1 MRKALLPVSIILL
14 FGCAQQVA
22 PTGGPKDETPPKIL
36 SETPVNLSTDF
47 DSKQIVISFDE
58 FIQLKSP
65 AEQVVISPPM
75 MKSPS
80 YQLKQKSLVVKFEQ
94 ELSPNTTY
102 TINFGKAIADNNEAN
117 VLENYTY
124 VFSTGSHLDSMQVK
138 GKLVDAITG
147 EPEKDALVMLY
158 KNDSDSLPIDTIPD
172 YFTRSLQ
179 DGSFLIKHVGNQPYK
194 IFALKDENANYK
206 FDSREEKIG
215 FLDSLILPYAP
226 PITVAPDTTASDLTA
241 VVVIDSVATDT
252 VIALKKMVG
261 PTTPS
266 YEMKMFLETDTSQFL
281 KKSYCDYFGK
291 LVFVYNRPVENLN
304 IQMKGGYYKK
314 EWMLKDYSSTGD
326 TITIWTTDEVPDT
339 LRLLLDA
346 GKAEMDTVELTMKE
360 RTDELEVSGGSSGKG
375 AMKKRKEKFA
385 LTGKFNPPQGRSPK
399 PETLLSLV
407 WNHPV
412 TGMDLSR
419 IKLYEDSVRVKYDIN
434 STDPALRKFD
444 ITYAWKKGK
453 NYRLLVLDSAFT
465 DLYQL
470 WNDTLETSFVGI
482 DKEAFGELS
491 LKITEAP
498 KTQVVVELLN
508 SANVVLDRK
517 SITDKG
523 VVLFGRLDPGK
534 YHVQVVRDL
543 NGNGMWDSGRYSQKR
558 QPEPIKIIQKDSEVR
573 ANWNMELEWNPNESE
588 LLGY

>member
-543 NGNGMWDSGRYSQKR
+543 NGNGMWDSGRYTQKR

>member
-1 MRKALLPVSIILL
+1 MRKALLYVSILIF

-36 SETPVNLSTDF
+36 SETPANLSTDF

-94 ELSPNTTY
+94 ALSPNTTY

-124 VFSTGSHLDSMQVK
+124 VFSTGAHLDSMQVK

-147 EPEKDALVMLY
+147 EAEKDALVMLY

-172 YFTRSLQ
+172 YFTRSLE

-194 IFALKDENANYK
+194 IFALKDENANYR
-206 FDSREEKIG
+206 FDVREEKIG

-226 PITVAPDTTASDLTA
+226 LVAVIPDTTASDSTA
-241 VVVIDSVATDT
+241 VDSLATETDSP
-252 VIALKKMVG
+252 LKRMG
-261 PTTPS
+261 GTPIPS
-266 YEMKMFLETDTSQFL
+266 YEMQLFVEADTSQFL
-281 KKSYCDYFGK
+281 KKSYCEYFGK

-326 TITIWTTDEVPDT
+326 TITVWTTDEVPDT
-339 LRLLLDA
+339 LRLLLDV
-346 GKAEMDTVELTMKE
+346 GKAEKDTVELTMKE
-360 RTDELEVSGGSSGKG
+360 RTGELEVSSGSGGKRS
-375 AMKKRKEKFA
+375 MKKTKEKFT
-385 LTGKFNPPQGRSPK
+385 LKGTFNPPKGRSPK
-399 PETLLSLV
+399 PETPLSLI

-434 STDPALRKFD
+434 STDPALRTFD

-508 SANVVLDRK
+508 FSNVVLERK
-517 SITDKG
+517 SVTDKG

-543 NGNGMWDSGRYSQKR
+543 NGNGTWDSGRYLQKR